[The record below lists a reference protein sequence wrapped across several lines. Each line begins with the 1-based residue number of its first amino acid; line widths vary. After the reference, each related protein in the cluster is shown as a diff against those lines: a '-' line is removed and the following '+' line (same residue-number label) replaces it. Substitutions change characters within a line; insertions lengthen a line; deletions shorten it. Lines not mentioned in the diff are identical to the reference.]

1 MRCFASLN
9 PLARRGG
16 RAETIIIKMVQ
27 RRMVYASL
35 WQNVEFGDLDDKC
48 KLLYIGLLTLADDY
62 GRLKNNPS
70 VFRSQIFLYDEN
82 VTTKEIKDSIV
93 HLDEQG
99 LIKLYDSEQ
108 YLYHPNW
115 FKFQILRKDRLG
127 RSLCPTPDNQLSTK
141 WQPVDGQVGA
151 EVSKEVSNIS
161 KGLAEKYKPTF
172 LKGSKNEK

>member
-1 MRCFASLN
+1 
-9 PLARRGG
+9 
-16 RAETIIIKMVQ
+16 MVQ

-35 WQNVEFGDLDDKC
+35 WQNEAFGELDDKS

-70 VFRSQIFLYDEN
+70 VFRSQVFLYDEKI
-82 VTTKEIKDSIV
+82 TIKEIKDSV
-93 HLDEQG
+93 AHLDEMG

-108 YLYHPNW
+108 FLYHPNW

-127 RSLCPTPDNQLSTK
+127 RSLCPTPDNQMSTK
-141 WQPVDGQVGA
+141 WQPVDGQLPA

-161 KGLAEKYKPTF
+161 KGALRAFEPEF
-172 LKGSKNEK
+172 IKNKRNK